1 MADTAVSLTTT
12 PMDAFTGAI
21 GAATAISAGDTAV
34 IAAVGR
40 TDKLLIEVVNTT
52 GSKDVTIKAGVGP
65 RAALGDLVLEFGAT
79 ETRFISIE
87 SARFAQANGT
97 VRVTMEGAGSVR
109 AVRLP
114 AGS

>member
-1 MADTAVSLTTT
+1 MADTAVSLDLA
-12 PMDAFTGAI
+12 PLDDFSGAMN
-21 GAATAISAGDTAV
+21 AATAISASDTAV

-40 TDKLLIEVVNTT
+40 TDKLLIQVTNTT
-52 GSKDVTIKAGVGP
+52 AAKNVTVAAGVGP
-65 RAALGDLVLEFGAT
+65 RAALGDLVVKFGAS

-87 SARFAQANGT
+87 SARFVQANGT

>member
-1 MADTAVSLTTT
+1 MADTTVALSAAPL
-12 PMDAFTGAI
+12 DSFSGAI
-21 GAATAISAGDTAV
+21 PAATAISAGDTAV
-34 IAAVGR
+34 IAAVGS
-40 TDKLLIEVVNTT
+40 TDKLLIQVVNTT
-52 GSKDVTIKAGVGP
+52 EDKDVTIRAGVGP
-65 RAALGDLVLEFGAT
+65 RAALGDLVLEFGEA
-79 ETRFISIE
+79 ETRFIAVE

>member
-1 MADTAVSLTTT
+1 MADTAVSLDLA
-12 PMDAFTGAI
+12 PLDSFSDAMS
-21 GAATAISAGDTAV
+21 AATAISAGDTAV

-40 TDKLLIEVVNTT
+40 TDKLLIQVTNTT
-52 GSKDVTIKAGVGP
+52 NEKDVTVHAGVGP
-65 RAALGDLVLEFGAT
+65 RAALGDLVVEFGAS
-79 ETRFISIE
+79 ETRFISVE

>member
-1 MADTAVSLTTT
+1 MADTPVTLTVT
-12 PMDAFTGAI
+12 PMDAFTDAI

-40 TDKLLIEVVNTT
+40 TDKLLIQVTNTT
-52 GSKDVTIKAGVGP
+52 DKKNVTIEAGVGP

-109 AVRLP
+109 AIRLP

>member
-1 MADTAVSLTTT
+1 MADTPVSLTAA
-12 PMDAFTGAI
+12 PLDEFSDVI
-21 GAATAISAGDTAV
+21 GAATAISAGNTAV
-34 IAAVGR
+34 VAAVGR
-40 TDKLLIEVVNTT
+40 TDKLLLEVVNTT
-52 GSKDVTIKAGVGP
+52 EDKTVTIHAGVGP
-65 RAALGDLVLEFGAT
+65 RAALGDLVLTFGAT

-87 SARFAQANGT
+87 SARFAQADGS

>member
-1 MADTAVSLTTT
+1 MADTAVALDSASL
-12 PMDAFTGAI
+12 DSFSAAI
-21 GAATAISAGDTAV
+21 GTATAISAGDTAV

-40 TDKLLIEVVNTT
+40 TDKLVIQVVNTT
-52 GSKDVTIKAGVGP
+52 AAKDVTVEAGVGP
-65 RAALGDLVLEFGAT
+65 RSPLGDLVTEFGAT
-79 ETRFISIE
+79 ETRFIAIE
-87 SARFAQANGT
+87 SARFVQANGT